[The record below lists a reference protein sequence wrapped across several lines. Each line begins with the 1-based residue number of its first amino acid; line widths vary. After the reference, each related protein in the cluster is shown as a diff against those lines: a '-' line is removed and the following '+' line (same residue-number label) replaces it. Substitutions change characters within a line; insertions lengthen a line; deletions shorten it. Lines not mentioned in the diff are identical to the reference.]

1 MKTKLIILGG
11 FVVLLFGVI
20 VLAAKDKMEDLFV
33 SNIDANVKAEISKI
47 MNTMTAEQALQLR
60 IQQISAEMNQ
70 KQVSE
75 ENLE

>member
-1 MKTKLIILGG
+1 MKTKLIILGV

-20 VLAAKDKMEDLFV
+20 VLAAKDKMEDLFM

-60 IQQISAEMNQ
+60 VQQISAEMNQ
-70 KQVSE
+70 KQASE